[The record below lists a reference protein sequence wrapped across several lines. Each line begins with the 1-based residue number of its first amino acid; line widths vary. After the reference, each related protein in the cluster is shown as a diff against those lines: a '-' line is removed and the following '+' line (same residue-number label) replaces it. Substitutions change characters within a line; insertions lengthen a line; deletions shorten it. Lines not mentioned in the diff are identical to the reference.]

1 MSFPNDYSGYLGY
14 FGSKK
19 CCELRSIGMTGPTG
33 PPGPDGPYGFPGPRG
48 PTGIPGPAA
57 PYKTCAFGAISYN
70 GKNINGNTPFSIA
83 VYGILDIGSYY
94 SVNVSAYVSGAT
106 GITNPNISFN
116 MREYIDTTEFN
127 FYPSTFSN
135 DGATYSAPYFLTG
148 TTAGTSSTT
157 YSYTGTVND
166 WLLYNQR
173 ISGVFNHYIDVYISP
188 TSDNSD
194 STYTVKMNATVAPII

>member
-19 CCELRSIGMTGPTG
+19 CCDLRGIGTTGPTG

-57 PYKTCAFGAISYN
+57 PYSTCAFGTISYN
-70 GKNINGNTPFSIA
+70 GRNINGNTPFSIP
-83 VYGILDIGSYY
+83 VYGTFDIGSYY
-94 SVNVSAYVSGAT
+94 SVNVSAYISGAT

-116 MREYIDTTEFN
+116 MREYIDTTQFN

-135 DGATYSAPYFLTG
+135 DGVTYTTPYFLTG
-148 TTAGTSSTT
+148 TTAGTLSTT

-166 WLLYNQR
+166 WFLYNQR
-173 ISGVFNHYIDVYISP
+173 IFGVFNHYIDVYVTP
-188 TSDNSD
+188 TSDD
-194 STYTVKMNATVAPII
+194 PTSTFSVKMNATVTPII